1 MGSILRELN
10 SRGKLRELR
19 TQTTVHTSCGAID
32 KKKDYLSPRQSTRAQ
47 MPSAYIYTAPAVTTV
62 PH

>member
-19 TQTTVHTSCGAID
+19 NPDQLRST
-32 KKKDYLSPRQSTRAQ
+32 KKKISPRQSTRAQ